1 MSGCFFSETLCI
13 GYLAYSTKE
22 ESAKTINMTHVL
34 NVNQVCQGVSQ
45 SVDVSKMWVVFHRA
59 WTGVKSAASVD
70 SITRIS

>member
-45 SVDVSKMWVVFHRA
+45 SVDVSKM
-59 WTGVKSAASVD
+59 
-70 SITRIS
+70 